1 MAKIM
6 ESRLSP
12 KGQKLL
18 SNVVISFF
26 SLVALLFF
34 LLSTD
39 RTAIVTI
46 ISMAMVA
53 ISLFLMWTQ
62 AEYDSISLLIF
73 FFGTTACFYFF
84 SDIIATDLPRL
95 LAVAGFAALS
105 LVLANYLINPIAVT
119 AKFDKA
125 LYKVALA
132 IVFTEIFWVL
142 SFFKASQISKGAITA
157 VIFFNLLLIVRDILQ
172 KKFNW
177 KKFAF
182 LVAVSIILLAIVI
195 YRI

>member
-1 MAKIM
+1 M
-6 ESRLSP
+6 ESRLSL
-12 KGQKLL
+12 KGQRLL
-18 SNVVISFF
+18 SNVVITFF
-26 SLVALLFF
+26 SVVALVFF

-39 RTAIVTI
+39 RTAVVTI
-46 ISMAMVA
+46 ISMVMVA

-62 AEYDSISLLIF
+62 AEFDSISLLIF

-84 SDIIATDLPRL
+84 SDVISTDWPRFVAIA
-95 LAVAGFAALS
+95 AFAALS
-105 LVLANYLINPIAVT
+105 LVLSNYLINQVQVT
-119 AKFDKA
+119 ARFDKS

-132 IVFTEIFWVL
+132 IIFTEVFWTL

-157 VIFFNLLLIVRDILQ
+157 VIFFNLLLIVRDILL

-177 KKFAF
+177 QKFAF
-182 LVAVSIILLAIVI
+182 LTAVSIILLAVVI